1 MLGGEAAPARARWLL
16 LAPTALLYT
25 VTFLVPLI
33 LLLVFSV
40 ATWDRGVIR
49 LGFSLANYRD
59 FFADGVTAAI
69 FGRTVRLAALITG
82 VCLVLG
88 YPVAAFMRHCGPRMR
103 LVLVVLVV
111 SPLLTSVIVRNVA
124 WLLILGR
131 TGLVN
136 TGLQAMGVV
145 DAPLKLMYN
154 ELGVVI
160 AVVHVYLS
168 FMVLPIFGALISIEP
183 ALEESAASLG
193 AKSWQVFWNVTLPL
207 SMPGVAAGC
216 TLVFVLSM
224 GVYLTP
230 VIMGGNFVVTLP
242 MVISE
247 VVRNQFNWANG
258 SALALV
264 LLLFVT
270 VLLSAS
276 ARLQR
281 RGSES

>member
-1 MLGGEAAPARARWLL
+1 VLGSETARARWLL
-16 LAPTALLYT
+16 LAPTALLYAL
-25 VTFLVPLI
+25 TFFVPLA

-59 FFADGVTAAI
+59 FFADGVTLGI
-69 FGRTVRLAALITG
+69 FGRTVRLAIFITG
-82 VCLVLG
+82 ACLVLG
-88 YPVAAFMRHCGPRMR
+88 YPVAAFMRRCGGRMR
-103 LVLVVLVV
+103 LVLIVLVI

-136 TGLQAMGVV
+136 KSLQAMGVI

-183 ALEESAASLG
+183 SLEESAASLG
-193 AKSWQVFWNVTLPL
+193 ARPWQVFWNVTLPL

-247 VVRNQFNWANG
+247 VVRNQFNWAVG
-258 SALALV
+258 SALAVV
-264 LLLFVT
+264 LLLFVS

-281 RGSES
+281 TGRES

>member
-1 MLGGEAAPARARWLL
+1 MLDSETARTRWLL
-16 LAPTALLYT
+16 LAPTAALYAL
-25 VTFLVPLI
+25 TFLVPLA

-59 FFADGVTAAI
+59 FFADGVTFGI
-69 FGRTVRLAALITG
+69 FGRTVRLAIFITG
-82 VCLVLG
+82 ACLMLG
-88 YPVAAFMRHCGPRMR
+88 YPVAAFMRRCGGRMR
-103 LVLVVLVV
+103 LVLIVLVI

-136 TGLQAMGVV
+136 KSLQAMGVI

-183 ALEESAASLG
+183 SLEESAASLG
-193 AKSWQVFWNVTLPL
+193 ARPWQVFWNVTLPL
-207 SMPGVAAGC
+207 SMPGVAAGG

-247 VVRNQFNWANG
+247 VVRNQFNWAVG
-258 SALALV
+258 SALAVV
-264 LLLFVT
+264 LLLFVS
-270 VLLSAS
+270 VLLGAS

-281 RGSES
+281 SGRES

>member
-1 MLGGEAAPARARWLL
+1 VLGSETPRARWLL
-16 LAPTALLYT
+16 LAPTALLYA
-25 VTFLVPLI
+25 VTFFVPLA

-49 LGFSLANYRD
+49 LGFSLVNYRD
-59 FFADGVTAAI
+59 FFADGVTLGI
-69 FGRTVRLAALITG
+69 FGLTVRLAIFITAA
-82 VCLVLG
+82 CLVLG
-88 YPVAAFMRHCGPRMR
+88 YPVAAFMRRCGPRMR
-103 LVLVVLVV
+103 LVLIVLVI

-136 TGLQAMGVV
+136 QSLHVMGLT
-145 DAPLKLMYN
+145 DSPLKLMYN

-183 ALEESAASLG
+183 SLEESAASLG
-193 AKSWQVFWNVTLPL
+193 ARPWQVFWNVTLPL
-207 SMPGVAAGC
+207 SMAGVAAGC

-247 VVRNQFNWANG
+247 VVRNQFNWAAG
-258 SALALV
+258 SALAVV
-264 LLLFVT
+264 LLLFVS

>member
-1 MLGGEAAPARARWLL
+1 MLDSETARTRWLL
-16 LAPTALLYT
+16 LAPTAALYAL
-25 VTFLVPLI
+25 TFLVPLA

-59 FFADGVTAAI
+59 FFADGVTFGI
-69 FGRTVRLAALITG
+69 FGRTVRLAIFITG
-82 VCLVLG
+82 ACLILG
-88 YPVAAFMRHCGPRMR
+88 YPVAAFMRRCGGRMR
-103 LVLVVLVV
+103 LVLIVLVI

-136 TGLQAMGVV
+136 KSLQAMGVI

-183 ALEESAASLG
+183 SLEESAASLG
-193 AKSWQVFWNVTLPL
+193 ARPWQVFWNVTLPL
-207 SMPGVAAGC
+207 SMPGVAAGG

-247 VVRNQFNWANG
+247 VVRNQFNWAVG
-258 SALALV
+258 SALAVV
-264 LLLFVT
+264 LLLFVS
-270 VLLSAS
+270 VLLGAS

-281 RGSES
+281 SGRES